1 MLFGGVI
8 MSSKTRFISQVY
20 RVDGSNPPQFGF
32 CRVMVEENVYTI
44 LFRSQDLK
52 SSLEEA
58 QAEAAR
64 SSSQLDYMC
73 DLEDR
78 YGATIGHP

>member
-1 MLFGGVI
+1 MVEERKFRSVVYEVVE
-8 MSSKTRFISQVY
+8 STRS
-20 RVDGSNPPQFGF
+20 RFGF
-32 CRVMVEENVYTI
+32 CRVMVEENFYTI

-64 SSSQLDYMC
+64 SSSQWDYMC

-78 YGATIGHP
+78 YGVTVGSRRSF